1 MVLFWYF
8 SQRVK
13 SYRRKIG
20 DSINHHLAW
29 MWGLSPG
36 GAYPRDRRR
45 GSFACSGLKHPSHS
59 SPHLWGKFY
68 VYAALNGRDERS
80 QIGRHAPMYERH
92 PSRRSQ
98 SIASNTHQMAVIFSS
113 QADPVNVKAY
123 SFSNAAMGAWSCAT
137 LDVPGASSDEL
148 LMSKKLLLVIS
159 IPSAQG

>member
-1 MVLFWYF
+1 MDVGLI
-8 SQRVK
+8 S
-13 SYRRKIG
+13 G
-20 DSINHHLAW
+20 
-29 MWGLSPG
+29 WGVSPG
-36 GAYPRDRRR
+36 PAERIFCLFGAKASFSFLPSFVGEVLRIR
-45 GSFACSGLKHPSHS
+45 GSE
-59 SPHLWGKFY
+59 WY
-68 VYAALNGRDERS
+68 RQRS
-80 QIGRHAPMYERH
+80 QIGRHGPMYERH